1 MKTVLLIATFLLLEA
16 CSDDVTEEIDISF
29 ADKYSEFP
37 PLPVSS
43 SQAVEL
49 MGAMSCW
56 FGEGDGGCY
65 GIVADGKQS
74 VKLHSEADLC
84 EPIEYNEGTSRVVK
98 VCLLYTSP
106 SPRDAHESR
115 MPYSA

>member
-1 MKTVLLIATFLLLEA
+1 MEA

-74 VKLHSEADLC
+74 VELHSEADLC
-84 EPIEYNEGTSRVVK
+84 EPIEYNEGQEAVVK
-98 VCLLYTSP
+98 VVHDLTNSMHQMIKKCI
-106 SPRDAHESR
+106 
-115 MPYSA
+115 